1 MKTNNRLAISYFSVL
16 LFFAVN
22 VANGQIQN
30 RIIDPKEAQEYGVE
44 VNRANS
50 LSGYILPTIDVQQL
64 FKEDSTERSKGKPF
78 RFGEAI
84 DVNVDFINMA
94 TRVESEDRTLMF
106 YQFTSKNAF
115 SINLIFDKFILAPN
129 ASLLIYNTDRSMV
142 YGPIDKGNNPDNGS
156 FGQI

>member
-50 LSGYILPTIDVQQL
+50 LSGYILPTIDV
-64 FKEDSTERSKGKPF
+64 
-78 RFGEAI
+78 
-84 DVNVDFINMA
+84 
-94 TRVESEDRTLMF
+94 
-106 YQFTSKNAF
+106 
-115 SINLIFDKFILAPN
+115 
-129 ASLLIYNTDRSMV
+129 
-142 YGPIDKGNNPDNGS
+142 
-156 FGQI
+156 